1 MQTNLEASGMI
12 EFFKVLPNLFSGGV
26 YLTDPKTGQ
35 ILFSNDFFKNNLG
48 CHKTNEECFESDLLL
63 WVAEEDKSNFRD
75 QILFPSK
82 HFERDTVQGDYRF
95 RMPNE
100 ILVRWFQFEKRK
112 VNIPNMDSQ
121 FQIVFVRD
129 VTNEKTNEINIVEQ
143 IQFFLGLFEN
153 ASVGMALQDWEG
165 GYFRTNPR
173 FTEITGYSFQNL
185 TDLNIKRIKG
195 EPISEEEMEYFGFFK
210 EGAEES
216 RLTRKDGRRIN
227 VYRRISAFR
236 NSQGKPDFY
245 YVFLDDVTE
254 KKQIESYQLHSQ
266 KMETIGSLATNI
278 AHDLNNYLQ
287 PIHVFSQL
295 GEEQIKAGKYDQN
308 KILEYLEKIR
318 MGADNARSMIHRIIK
333 YSKVKDEDSAA
344 KIEISSV
351 VESTIPL
358 VNAGLPKNVEA
369 QFDFHKSPLYTKLDA
384 VRFSKILC
392 ELTSGGL
399 LVWDD
404 RKRGLVRVKTS
415 PADEFKLLVSMEFTG
430 LSLPSLSGLNTLDF
444 VNFGDEEFQW
454 TGMHLINRYVKNWG
468 GEFYIEKPEP
478 MTVLIHIFLP
488 LEEGQVLLGATKSN
502 QENKP
507 KDVWSVISDKE
518 IWIVEDDEA
527 ASEAISFVLSQK
539 QITPKVFRSASSA
552 LENLRIRIPDFILS
566 DYRMREMNGLNLIRK
581 IKKANPNLSAV
592 LYTGNMDGLD
602 SEELDAE
609 GILVRSKPISVDEL
623 YETILLSF
631 GFL

>member
-26 YLTDPKTGQ
+26 YLTDPKSGK

-48 CHKTNEECFESDLLL
+48 CHKTTEECLESDLLQ
-63 WVAEEDKSNFRD
+63 WVAEEDKANFKE
-75 QILFPSK
+75 QFLIPNK
-82 HFERDTVQGDYRF
+82 HFDRDTIQGDYRF

-121 FQIVFVRD
+121 LQIVFVRD

-165 GYFRTNPR
+165 GYFRINPR

-210 EGAEES
+210 EGVEES

-254 KKQIESYQLHSQ
+254 KKQLESYQLHSQ

-295 GEEQIKAGKYDQN
+295 GEEQIKLGKYDES
-308 KILEYLEKIR
+308 KILEYLGKIR
-318 MGADNARSMIHRIIK
+318 MGADNARSMIHRIIQ
-333 YSKVKDEDSAA
+333 YSKAKDENSSA

-351 VESTIPL
+351 IESAIPL

-369 QFDFHKSPLYTKLDA
+369 QFDFYKSPLYTKLDA

-404 RKRGLVRVKTS
+404 RKRGLVRIKTS

-444 VNFGDEEFQW
+444 VNFGEEEFQW

-478 MTVLIHIFLP
+478 MTVLIHIYLP
-488 LEEGQVLLGATKSN
+488 LEEGQNLFGAKKTN

-507 KDVWSVISDKE
+507 KDVWSVISEKE
-518 IWIVEDDEA
+518 IWVVEDDEA

-539 QITPKVFRSASSA
+539 QIFPQVFRTATSA
-552 LENLRIRIPDFILS
+552 LENLKNKVPDFILS
-566 DYRMREMNGLNLIRK
+566 DYRMREINGLSLIRN
-581 IKKANPNLSAV
+581 IKKVNQNLSAI
-592 LYTGNMDGLD
+592 LYTGNMEGLD
-602 SEELDAE
+602 SEELDKE

>member
-1 MQTNLEASGMI
+1 MQANLEASGMI

-35 ILFSNDFFKNNLG
+35 ILFSNEFFKDNLG
-48 CHKTNEECFESDLLL
+48 CQKPGKNCLETDLLA
-63 WVAEEDKSNFRD
+63 WVSAEDKETFQEQILSMQKWNDRD
-75 QILFPSK
+75 QIISDF
-82 HFERDTVQGDYRF
+82 RF
-95 RMPNE
+95 QMPNE
-100 ILVRWFQFEKRK
+100 TLVRWFQFEKRK
-112 VNIPNMDSQ
+112 VNIPGMDSSLH
-121 FQIVFVRD
+121 IVFVRD
-129 VTNEKTNEINIVEQ
+129 ITNEKTNEINIVEQ

-165 GYFRTNPR
+165 GYFRINPR

-195 EPISEEEMEYFGFFK
+195 ETITDEEMEYFSFFK

-254 KKQIESYQLHSQ
+254 KKQLESYQLHSQ

-295 GEEQIKAGKYDQN
+295 GKEQIVSGKFNQN
-308 KILEYLEKIR
+308 QVLDYLEKIR
-318 MGADNARSMIHRIIK
+318 MGADNARSMIHRIIH
-333 YSKVKDEDSAA
+333 YSKTKNEHSVT
-344 KIEISSV
+344 KIDISSV

-358 VNAGLPKNVEA
+358 LISGLPKNVEA
-369 QFDFHKSPLYTKLDA
+369 QFDFYKSPLFTKVDA
-384 VRFSKILC
+384 VQFSKILC
-392 ELTSGGL
+392 ELTSGGI

-404 RKRGLVRVKTS
+404 RKRGLVQIQTK
-415 PADEFKLLVSMEFTG
+415 PFDEVRLLVSLEFSG
-430 LSLPSLSGLNTLDF
+430 LSLPSLSELTILDLA
-444 VNFGDEEFQW
+444 NFSDEDFQW
-454 TGMHLINRYVKNWG
+454 TGIHLINRYVKNWG
-468 GEFYIEKPEP
+468 GEFYLDKPDP
-478 MTVLIHIFLP
+478 MTLKVFLYLP
-488 LEEGQVLLGATKSN
+488 LEESLPILN
-502 QENKP
+502 QFPTGLESKP
-507 KDVWSVISDKE
+507 KDIWSEISKKE

-539 QITPKVFRSASSA
+539 QIKPKLFGTSSSA
-552 LENLRIRIPDFILS
+552 LQNLNQNIPDFVLS
-566 DYRMREMNGLNLIRK
+566 DYRLREMSGLVLIRK
-581 IKKANPNLSAV
+581 IKQINPNLAAV

-602 SEELDAE
+602 AEELLKE

-623 YETILLSF
+623 YESILLSF

>member
-48 CHKTNEECFESDLLL
+48 CHRAGEDCLESELLL
-63 WVAEEDKSNFRD
+63 WVAEEDKTNFRD
-75 QILFPSK
+75 HFLSQNK
-82 HFERDTVQGDYRF
+82 HSDRDTISGDYRF

-100 ILVRWFQFEKRK
+100 VLVRWFQFEKKK
-112 VNIPNMDSQ
+112 VNIPNMDPNL
-121 FQIVFVRD
+121 QIVFVRD
-129 VTNEKTNEINIVEQ
+129 VTNEKTNEVNIVEQ

-165 GYFRTNPR
+165 GYFRVNPR

-195 EPISEEEMEYFGFFK
+195 ESISEEEMEYFSFFK
-210 EGAEES
+210 EGVEES

-254 KKQIESYQLHSQ
+254 KKQLESYQLHSQ

-295 GEEQIKAGKYDQN
+295 GEEQIQSGIFDQK
-308 KILEYLEKIR
+308 KILEYLGKIR

-333 YSKVKDEDSAA
+333 YSKVKDENSAT
-344 KIEISSV
+344 KVEISSV
-351 VESTIPL
+351 IESTIPL
-358 VNAGLPKNVEA
+358 INAGLPKNVEA
-369 QFDFHKSPLYTKLDA
+369 QFDFHKSALYTKIDA

-404 RKRGLVRVKTS
+404 RKRGQVKIQTS
-415 PADEFKLLVSMEFTG
+415 HEDEFKLLVSMEFTG
-430 LSLPSLSGLNTLDF
+430 LSLPSLSGLSILDF

-468 GEFYIEKPEP
+468 GEFCIEKPEP

-488 LEEGQVLLGATKSN
+488 LEEGQVLSGIPKSTSGSD
-502 QENKP
+502 P
-507 KDVWSVISDKE
+507 KDVWFEISKKE
-518 IWIVEDDEA
+518 IWIVEDDAA
-527 ASEAISFVLSQK
+527 ASEAICFVLSQK
-539 QITPKVFRSASSA
+539 NIVPKVFRSASTA
-552 LENLRIRIPDFILS
+552 LATLRDEVPDFILS
-566 DYRMREMNGLNLIRK
+566 DYRMREMNGLQLIRK
-581 IKKANPNLSAV
+581 IKKVNPDLSAV
-592 LYTGNMDGLD
+592 LYTGNREGLD
-602 SEELDAE
+602 SEELGQE
-609 GILVRSKPISVDEL
+609 GILVRSKPISIDEL

>member
-26 YLTDPKTGQ
+26 YLTDPKSGK

-48 CHKTNEECFESDLLL
+48 CHRSNEDCLESDLLQ
-63 WVAEEDKSNFRD
+63 WVAEEDKANFRE
-75 QILFPSK
+75 QFLYPNK
-82 HFERDTVQGDYRF
+82 HFERETIQGDYRF

-112 VNIPNMDSQ
+112 VNIPKMDSQ
-121 FQIVFVRD
+121 LQIVFVRD

-165 GYFRTNPR
+165 GYFRINPR

-210 EGAEES
+210 EGVEES
-216 RLTRKDGRRIN
+216 RLTRKDGRRIS

-295 GEEQIKAGKYDQN
+295 GEEQIKLGKFEES

-333 YSKVKDEDSAA
+333 YSKVKDEDSSA

-351 VESTIPL
+351 IESTIPL

-369 QFDFHKSPLYTKLDA
+369 QFDFYKSPLYTKIDA

-404 RKRGLVRVKTS
+404 RKRGLVRIQTS
-415 PADEFKLLVSMEFTG
+415 SADEFKVLVSMEFTG

-444 VNFGDEEFQW
+444 VNFGEEEFQW

-478 MTVLIHIFLP
+478 MTVLIHIYLP
-488 LEEGQVLLGATKSN
+488 LEEGQILLGAKKTN
-502 QENKP
+502 EENKP
-507 KDVWSVISDKE
+507 KDVWSVISEKE

-527 ASEAISFVLSQK
+527 ASEAICFVLSQK
-539 QITPKVFRSASSA
+539 QIFPKIFRTANSA
-552 LENLRIRIPDFILS
+552 LENLKNIVPDFILS
-566 DYRMREMNGLNLIRK
+566 DYRMREINGLSLIRK
-581 IKKANPNLSAV
+581 IKKVNPDLSAV
-592 LYTGNMDGLD
+592 LYTGNMEGLD

>member
-26 YLTDPKTGQ
+26 YLSDPKTGQ

-48 CHKTNEECFESDLLL
+48 CAKPGKDCLESDLLA
-63 WVAEEDKSNFRD
+63 WVSDEDKETFREQILSPLKLSDRD
-75 QILFPSK
+75 QIS
-82 HFERDTVQGDYRF
+82 GDFRF
-95 RMPNE
+95 QMPNE
-100 ILVRWFQFEKRK
+100 TLVRWFQFEKRK
-112 VNIPNMDSQ
+112 VNIPSMESSL
-121 FQIVFVRD
+121 QIVFVRD

-165 GYFRTNPR
+165 GYFRINPR

-195 EPISEEEMEYFGFFK
+195 EPISDEEMEYFSFFK

-254 KKQIESYQLHSQ
+254 KKQLESYQLHSQ

-295 GEEQIKAGKYDQN
+295 GKEQINAGNFNQN
-308 KILEYLEKIR
+308 QVLDYLEKIR
-318 MGADNARSMIHRIIK
+318 MGADNARSMIHRIIH
-333 YSKVKDEDSAA
+333 YSKTKNEHSVT
-344 KIEISSV
+344 KIDISSV

-358 VNAGLPKNVEA
+358 LVAGLPKNVEA
-369 QFDFHKSPLYTKLDA
+369 QFEFFRSPLFTKVDA
-384 VRFSKILC
+384 VQFSKILC
-392 ELTSGGL
+392 ELTSGGIL
-399 LVWDD
+399 AWDD
-404 RKRGLVRVKTS
+404 RKRGLVQIQTHPS
-415 PADEFKLLVSMEFTG
+415 DEVRLLVSLEFSG
-430 LSLPSLSGLNTLDF
+430 LSLPSLSELTTLDL
-444 VNFGDEEFQW
+444 VNFRDEDFQW
-454 TGMHLINRYVKNWG
+454 TGIHLINRYIKNWG
-468 GEFYIEKPEP
+468 GEFYLDKPDP
-478 MTVLIHIFLP
+478 MTLKIFIYLP
-488 LEEGQVLLGATKSN
+488 LEEALPVANVYPNN
-502 QENKP
+502 QESKP
-507 KDVWSVISDKE
+507 KYVWSEISKRNV
-518 IWIVEDDEA
+518 WIVEDDEA
-527 ASEAISFVLSQK
+527 ASEAICFVLSQK
-539 QITPKVFRSASSA
+539 QIKPKVFTTSTKAIDQ
-552 LENLRIRIPDFILS
+552 LNEEIPDFVLS
-566 DYRMREMNGLNLIRK
+566 DYRLKEMSGLVLIRK
-581 IKKANPNLSAV
+581 VKQKNPNLSAV

-602 SEELDAE
+602 ADELLKE

-623 YETILLSF
+623 YESILLSF

>member
-48 CHKTNEECFESDLLL
+48 CHKTIEECLESELLT
-63 WVAEEDKSNFRD
+63 WVAEEDKVNFRE
-75 QILFPSK
+75 QFLSPNK
-82 HFERDTVQGDYRF
+82 HFDRDTISGDYRF

-100 ILVRWFQFEKRK
+100 VLVRWFQFEKKK
-112 VNIPNMDSQ
+112 VNIPNMDSDL
-121 FQIVFVRD
+121 QIVFVRD

-165 GYFRTNPR
+165 GYFRVNPR

-195 EPISEEEMEYFGFFK
+195 ETISEEEMEYFGFFK

-254 KKQIESYQLHSQ
+254 KKQLESYQLHSQ

-295 GEEQIKAGKYDQN
+295 GEEEIQSGNFDKIR
-308 KILEYLEKIR
+308 ILEYLGKIR

-333 YSKVKDEDSAA
+333 YSKVKDENYAT
-344 KIEISSV
+344 KMEISSV
-351 VESTIPL
+351 VESSIPL

-404 RKRGLVRVKTS
+404 RKRGMVRIQTL
-415 PADEFKLLVSMEFTG
+415 PADEFKLLVSIEFTG

-454 TGMHLINRYVKNWG
+454 AGMHLINRYVKNWG

-478 MTVLIHIFLP
+478 MTVIINIFLP
-488 LEEGQVLLGATKSN
+488 LEEGQTVPGISKSTVSSD
-502 QENKP
+502 P
-507 KDVWSVISDKE
+507 KDVWAEISKKE

-527 ASEAISFVLSQK
+527 ASEAICFVLSQK
-539 QITPKVFRSASSA
+539 NVTPKVFRSASIA
-552 LENLRIRIPDFILS
+552 LETLKLRAPDFILS

-581 IKKANPNLSAV
+581 IKQLNPNLSAV

-602 SEELDAE
+602 SEELDNE
-609 GILVRSKPISVDEL
+609 GILVRSKPISIDEL

>member
-48 CHKTNEECFESDLLL
+48 CDKSGEECLESDLLL
-63 WVAEEDKSNFRD
+63 WVAEEDKINFKD
-75 QILFPSK
+75 QFLSPNK
-82 HFERDTVQGDYRF
+82 HFDRDTITGDYRF
-95 RMPNE
+95 LMPNE
-100 ILVRWFQFEKRK
+100 VLVRWFQFEKRK
-112 VNIPNMDSQ
+112 VNIPNMDSDL
-121 FQIVFVRD
+121 QIVFVRD

-165 GYFRTNPR
+165 GYFRINPR

-216 RLTRKDGRRIN
+216 RLTRKDGRRIS

-254 KKQIESYQLHSQ
+254 KKQLESYQLHSQ

-295 GEEQIKAGKYDQN
+295 GEEQIQSGKFDQN
-308 KILEYLEKIR
+308 RILEYLEKIR

-333 YSKVKDEDSAA
+333 YSKVKDENSAT

-351 VESTIPL
+351 VESSIPL

-369 QFDFHKSPLYTKLDA
+369 QFDFYKSPLYTKLDA

-404 RKRGLVRVKTS
+404 RKRGLVRIQTS
-415 PADEFKLLVSMEFTG
+415 SADEFKLLVSMEFTG

-454 TGMHLINRYVKNWG
+454 AGMHLINRYVKNWG

-478 MTVLIHIFLP
+478 MTVLINIFLP
-488 LEEGQVLLGATKSN
+488 LEEGQIVLGTPPHVHGN
-502 QENKP
+502 NP
-507 KDVWSVISDKE
+507 KDVWSEISKKE

-527 ASEAISFVLSQK
+527 ASEAICFVLSQK
-539 QITPKVFRSASSA
+539 QVAPKVFRSSSMA
-552 LENLRIRIPDFILS
+552 LDGLRDKTPDFILS
-566 DYRMREMNGLNLIRK
+566 DYRMRELNGLSLIRK
-581 IKKANPNLSAV
+581 IKKVNPSLSAI

>member
-48 CHKTNEECFESDLLL
+48 CHKTIGECLESELLQ
-63 WVAEEDKSNFRD
+63 WVAEEDQVNFRD
-75 QILFPSK
+75 YFLSPNK
-82 HFERDTVQGDYRF
+82 HFDRDTIQGDYRF

-121 FQIVFVRD
+121 LQIVFVRD

-165 GYFRTNPR
+165 GYFRVNPR

-195 EPISEEEMEYFGFFK
+195 EPVSEEEMEYFGFFK

-254 KKQIESYQLHSQ
+254 KKQLESYQLHSQ

-295 GEEQIKAGKYDQN
+295 GEEQIQSGTFDQN
-308 KILEYLEKIR
+308 RILEYLGKIR

-333 YSKVKDEDSAA
+333 YSKVKDENSAA
-344 KIEISSV
+344 KVEISSV

-404 RKRGLVRVKTS
+404 RKRGLVQIKTS
-415 PADEFKLLVSMEFTG
+415 PVDEFKLLVSVEFSG

-454 TGMHLINRYVKNWG
+454 AGMHLINRYVKNWG

-488 LEEGQVLLGATKSN
+488 LEEGQIVFGSPKSPQGTN
-502 QENKP
+502 P
-507 KDVWSVISDKE
+507 KDVWSEIIKKE

-527 ASEAISFVLSQK
+527 ASEAICFVLSQK
-539 QITPKVFRSASSA
+539 QVIPKVFRSASAA
-552 LENLRIRIPDFILS
+552 LDHLKIKVPDFILS
-566 DYRMREMNGLNLIRK
+566 DYRMREMNGLGLIRK
-581 IKKANPNLSAV
+581 IKKVNPDLSSV

-602 SEELDAE
+602 SEELDNE

>member
-26 YLTDPKTGQ
+26 YLTDPKSGQ

-48 CHKTNEECFESDLLL
+48 CKKEGKDCLESDLLT
-63 WVAEEDKSNFRD
+63 WVSIEDKESFQDLILSPNKLSDRDLISGDFRF
-75 QILFPSK
+75 Q
-82 HFERDTVQGDYRF
+82 
-95 RMPNE
+95 MPNE
-100 ILVRWFQFEKRK
+100 TLVRWFQFEKRK
-112 VNIPNMDSQ
+112 VNIPGMD
-121 FQIVFVRD
+121 FTLHIVFVRD

-165 GYFRTNPR
+165 GYFRINPR

-195 EPISEEEMEYFGFFK
+195 EPISEEEMEYFSFFK

-254 KKQIESYQLHSQ
+254 KKQLESYQLHSQ

-295 GEEQIKAGKYDQN
+295 GKEQITSGKFNQN
-308 KILEYLEKIR
+308 QVLDYLEKIR
-318 MGADNARSMIHRIIK
+318 MGADNARSMIHRIIH
-333 YSKVKDEDSAA
+333 YSKSKNEHSVS
-344 KIEISSV
+344 KIDISSV

-358 VNAGLPKNVEA
+358 LVAGLPKYVEA
-369 QFDFHKSPLYTKLDA
+369 QFEFYKSPLFTKVDA
-384 VRFSKILC
+384 VQFSKILC
-392 ELTSGGL
+392 ELTSGGI

-404 RKRGLVRVKTS
+404 RKRGLVQIQTLPSDDVR
-415 PADEFKLLVSMEFTG
+415 LLVSLEFSG
-430 LSLPSLSGLNTLDF
+430 LSLPSLSELTTLDL
-444 VNFGDEEFQW
+444 VNFSDEDFQW
-454 TGMHLINRYVKNWG
+454 TGIHLINRYVKNWG
-468 GEFYIEKPEP
+468 GEFYLDKPDP
-478 MTVLIHIFLP
+478 MTLKIFIYLP
-488 LEEGQVLLGATKSN
+488 LEEALPVANLYPSN
-502 QENKP
+502 REPKP
-507 KDVWSVISDKE
+507 VDVWSEISKKK

-539 QITPKVFRSASSA
+539 QIKPKVFSTSTLA
-552 LENLRIRIPDFILS
+552 LNQLSEEIPDFVLS
-566 DYRMREMNGLNLIRK
+566 DYRLKEMSGLILIRK
-581 IKKANPNLSAV
+581 IKQSNPNLPAV

-602 SEELDAE
+602 AEELSKE

-623 YETILLSF
+623 YESILLSF

>member
-1 MQTNLEASGMI
+1 MQTNLEASGMM

-48 CHKTNEECFESDLLL
+48 CHKDGAECLESDLLM
-63 WVAEEDKSNFRD
+63 WVAEEDKVNFRD
-75 QILFPSK
+75 HFLYSNK
-82 HFERDTVQGDYRF
+82 HFDRDTVQGDFRF
-95 RMPNE
+95 LMPNE

-121 FQIVFVRD
+121 LQIVFVRD

-165 GYFRTNPR
+165 GYFRINPR

-254 KKQIESYQLHSQ
+254 KKQLESYQLHSQ

-295 GEEQIKAGKYDQN
+295 GEDHIKSGKFDQR

-358 VNAGLPKNVEA
+358 INAGLPKNVEA
-369 QFDFHKSPLYTKLDA
+369 QFDFNKFPLYTKLDA

-404 RKRGLVRVKTS
+404 RKRGLVRIQTS
-415 PADEFKLLVSMEFTG
+415 PIDEFKLLVSMEFTG

-478 MTVLIHIFLP
+478 MTVLIHIYLP
-488 LEEGQVLLGATKSN
+488 LEERQILLGVAKTTQTN
-502 QENKP
+502 NP
-507 KDVWSVISDKE
+507 KDVWSVISEKE

-539 QITPKVFRSASSA
+539 QVTPKVFRSASAA
-552 LENLRIRIPDFILS
+552 LDQLKIKVPDFILS
-566 DYRMREMNGLNLIRK
+566 DYRMREMNGLSLIRK
-581 IKKANPNLSAV
+581 IKKVNPDLSAV

-602 SEELDAE
+602 SDELDAE

>member
-48 CHKTNEECFESDLLL
+48 CHKTTEECLESELLT
-63 WVAEEDKSNFRD
+63 WVAEEDKVNF
-75 QILFPSK
+75 QEQFLSPNK
-82 HFERDTVQGDYRF
+82 HSDRDTITGDYRF
-95 RMPNE
+95 LMPNE
-100 ILVRWFQFEKRK
+100 VLVRWFQFEKKK
-112 VNIPNMDSQ
+112 VNIPNINSDL
-121 FQIVFVRD
+121 QIVFVRD

-165 GYFRTNPR
+165 GYFRVNPR

-254 KKQIESYQLHSQ
+254 KKQLESYQLHSQ

-295 GEEQIKAGKYDQN
+295 GEEQIQSGEFSKN
-308 KILEYLEKIR
+308 LILEYLGKIR

-333 YSKVKDEDSAA
+333 YSKVKDENSAA
-344 KIEISSV
+344 KVEISSV
-351 VESTIPL
+351 IESAIPL

-369 QFDFHKSPLYTKLDA
+369 QFDFSKSPLFTKLDA

-404 RKRGLVRVKTS
+404 RKRGMVRIKTS
-415 PADEFKLLVSMEFTG
+415 SADEFKFLVSMEFTG

-454 TGMHLINRYVKNWG
+454 AGMHLINRYVKNWG
-468 GEFYIEKPEP
+468 GEFFIEKPEP
-478 MTVLIHIFLP
+478 MTVFINIFLP
-488 LEEGQVLLGATKSN
+488 LEEGQGTTGTTKPHSGN
-502 QENKP
+502 EP
-507 KDVWSVISDKE
+507 KDVWYEISKKE
-518 IWIVEDDEA
+518 IWVVEDDEA

-539 QITPKVFRSASSA
+539 NVIPKVFRSASIA
-552 LENLRIRIPDFILS
+552 LDTLKTKVPDFILS

-581 IKKANPNLSAV
+581 IKKINPNLSAV

-602 SEELDAE
+602 SEELDKE
-609 GILVRSKPISVDEL
+609 GILVRSKPISIDEL

>member
-26 YLTDPKTGQ
+26 YLTDPKSGK

-48 CHKTNEECFESDLLL
+48 CHKSTEECLESDLLQ
-63 WVAEEDKSNFRD
+63 WVAEEDKANFKE
-75 QILFPSK
+75 QFLFPNK
-82 HFERDTVQGDYRF
+82 HFDRDTIQGDYRF

-112 VNIPNMDSQ
+112 VNIPKMDSLL
-121 FQIVFVRD
+121 QIVFVRD

-165 GYFRTNPR
+165 GYFRINPR

-195 EPISEEEMEYFGFFK
+195 ESISEEEMEYFSFFK
-210 EGAEES
+210 EGVEES

-254 KKQIESYQLHSQ
+254 KKQLESYQLHSQ

-295 GEEQIKAGKYDQN
+295 GEEQIKLGKFDES
-308 KILEYLEKIR
+308 KILEYFGKIR
-318 MGADNARSMIHRIIK
+318 MGADNARSMIHRIIQ
-333 YSKVKDEDSAA
+333 YSKVKDENSSA

-351 VESTIPL
+351 IESAIPL

-369 QFDFHKSPLYTKLDA
+369 QFDFYKTPLYTKLDA

-404 RKRGLVRVKTS
+404 RKRGLVRIQTS
-415 PADEFKLLVSMEFTG
+415 PADEYKLLVSMEFAG

-444 VNFGDEEFQW
+444 VNFGEEEFQW

-488 LEEGQVLLGATKSN
+488 LEEGQILLGAKKTN

-507 KDVWSVISDKE
+507 KDVWSVISEKE

-539 QITPKVFRSASSA
+539 QISPKVFRTATSA
-552 LENLRIRIPDFILS
+552 LENVKNIVPDFILS
-566 DYRMREMNGLNLIRK
+566 DYRMREINGLSLIRN
-581 IKKANPNLSAV
+581 IKKVNPNLSAI
-592 LYTGNMDGLD
+592 LYTGNMEGLD
-602 SEELDAE
+602 SEELDRE

>member
-1 MQTNLEASGMI
+1 MQTNLEASRMI

-48 CHKTNEECFESDLLL
+48 CHKTNEECLESDLLL

-121 FQIVFVRD
+121 LQIVFVRD

-254 KKQIESYQLHSQ
+254 KKQLESYQLHSQ

-295 GEEQIKAGKYDQN
+295 GEEEINSGKFDQT
-308 KILEYLEKIR
+308 KILEYLGKIR

-384 VRFSKILC
+384 VRLSKILC

-488 LEEGQVLLGATKSN
+488 LEEGQVLIGAAKSN

-539 QITPKVFRSASSA
+539 QITPRVFRSASLA
-552 LENLRIRIPDFILS
+552 LEELKIKIPDFILS

-581 IKKANPNLSAV
+581 IKKVNPNLSAV

>member
-121 FQIVFVRD
+121 LQIVFVRD

-266 KMETIGSLATNI
+266 KMETIGSMATNI

-539 QITPKVFRSASSA
+539 QITPKVFRSASLA

-581 IKKANPNLSAV
+581 IKKVNPNLSAV

-602 SEELDAE
+602 SEELDSE

>member
-48 CHKTNEECFESDLLL
+48 CAKPGQDCLESDLLL
-63 WVAEEDKSNFRD
+63 WVAEEDKSNFRN
-75 QILFPSK
+75 QFLSPNK
-82 HFERDTVQGDYRF
+82 HFDRDTITGDYRF
-95 RMPNE
+95 LMPNE
-100 ILVRWFQFEKRK
+100 VLVRWFQFEKRK
-112 VNIPNMDSQ
+112 VKIPNMDSDL
-121 FQIVFVRD
+121 QIVFVRD

-165 GYFRTNPR
+165 GYFRINPR

-216 RLTRKDGRRIN
+216 RLTRKDGRRIS

-254 KKQIESYQLHSQ
+254 KKQLESYQLHSQ

-295 GEEQIKAGKYDQN
+295 GEEQIQSGKFDQN
-308 KILEYLEKIR
+308 RILEYLEKIR

-333 YSKVKDEDSAA
+333 YSKVKDENSAT

-351 VESTIPL
+351 VESSIPL

-369 QFDFHKSPLYTKLDA
+369 QFDFYKSPLYTKLDA

-404 RKRGLVRVKTS
+404 RKRGLVRIQTS

-454 TGMHLINRYVKNWG
+454 AGMHLINRYVKNWG

-488 LEEGQVLLGATKSN
+488 LEEGQILLGSSPHIQGN
-502 QENKP
+502 NP
-507 KDVWSVISDKE
+507 KDVWLEISKKE

-527 ASEAISFVLSQK
+527 ASEAICFVLSQK
-539 QITPKVFRSASSA
+539 QVVPKVFRSSSMA
-552 LENLRIRIPDFILS
+552 LDGLKDKTPDFILS
-566 DYRMREMNGLNLIRK
+566 DYRMREMNGLSLIRK
-581 IKKANPNLSAV
+581 IKKTNPNLSAV

>member
-26 YLTDPKTGQ
+26 YLTDPKSGQ
-35 ILFSNDFFKNNLG
+35 ILFSNEFFKDNLG
-48 CHKTNEECFESDLLL
+48 CKKPGKECLESDLLA
-63 WVAEEDKSNFRD
+63 WVFKDDKEAFLE
-75 QILFPSK
+75 QILSPNK
-82 HFERDTVQGDYRF
+82 RNDREQIVGDYRF
-95 RMPNE
+95 QMPNE
-100 ILVRWFQFEKRK
+100 TLVRWFQFEKRK
-112 VNIPNMDSQ
+112 VNIPGVDSVLDL
-121 FQIVFVRD
+121 VFVRD

-165 GYFRTNPR
+165 GYFRINPR

-185 TDLNIKRIKG
+185 TDLNIRRIKG
-195 EPISEEEMEYFGFFK
+195 EPISDEEMEYFSFFK

-216 RLTRKDGRRIN
+216 KLTRKDGRRIN

-254 KKQIESYQLHSQ
+254 KKQLESYQLHSQ

-295 GEEQIKAGKYDQN
+295 GKEQITLGKFDQN
-308 KILEYLEKIR
+308 QILDYLEKIR
-318 MGADNARSMIHRIIK
+318 MGADNARSMIHRIID
-333 YSKVKDEDSAA
+333 YSKTKNEHSVS
-344 KIEISSV
+344 KIDISSV

-358 VNAGLPKNVEA
+358 LVAGLPKNVEA
-369 QFDFHKSPLYTKLDA
+369 QFDFFKTPLMTKVD
-384 VRFSKILC
+384 VVQFSKILC
-392 ELTSGGL
+392 ELTSGGIF
-399 LVWDD
+399 VWDD
-404 RKRGLVRVKTS
+404 RKRGLVQIQTQ
-415 PADEFKLLVSMEFTG
+415 PMDEVRLLISLEFTG
-430 LSLPSLSGLNTLDF
+430 LSLPSLSELTTLDL
-444 VNFGDEEFQW
+444 VNFRDEDFQW
-454 TGMHLINRYVKNWG
+454 TGIHLINRYVKNWG
-468 GEFYIEKPEP
+468 GEFYLDKPDP
-478 MTVLIHIFLP
+478 MTLKVFIYLP
-488 LEEGQVLLGATKSN
+488 LEESIAVHNPYKMN
-502 QENKP
+502 PEPKP
-507 KDVWSVISDKE
+507 KDVWSEISKKK

-527 ASEAISFVLSQK
+527 ASEAICFVLSQK
-539 QITPKVFRSASSA
+539 QIKPKVFSTSSGA
-552 LENLRIRIPDFILS
+552 IQYLNEEIPDFVLS
-566 DYRMREMNGLNLIRK
+566 DYRLREMSGLVMIRK
-581 IKKANPNLSAV
+581 IKQVSADVSAV

-602 SEELDAE
+602 AEELSKE

-623 YETILLSF
+623 YESILLSF

>member
-26 YLTDPKTGQ
+26 YLTDPKSGQ
-35 ILFSNDFFKNNLG
+35 ILFSNDFFKDNLG
-48 CHKTNEECFESDLLL
+48 CQKPGKECLETDLLA
-63 WVAEEDKSNFRD
+63 WVSLEDKETFRE
-75 QILFPSK
+75 QILSPLK
-82 HFERDTVQGDYRF
+82 LNDREQIVGDFRF
-95 RMPNE
+95 QMPNE
-100 ILVRWFQFEKRK
+100 TLVRWFQFEKRK
-112 VNIPNMDSQ
+112 VNIPSMDSSL
-121 FQIVFVRD
+121 QIVFVRD

-165 GYFRTNPR
+165 GYFRINPR

-195 EPISEEEMEYFGFFK
+195 EPISEEEMEYFSFFK

-254 KKQIESYQLHSQ
+254 KKQLESYQLHSQ

-295 GEEQIKAGKYDQN
+295 GKEQIVSGKFN
-308 KILEYLEKIR
+308 ESEVLEYLEKIR
-318 MGADNARSMIHRIIK
+318 LGADNARSMIHRIIH
-333 YSKVKDEDSAA
+333 YSKTKNEHSISRID
-344 KIEISSV
+344 ISSV

-358 VNAGLPKNVEA
+358 LVAGLPKNVEA
-369 QFDFHKSPLYTKLDA
+369 QFDFYKSALITKVDA
-384 VRFSKILC
+384 VQFSKILC
-392 ELTSGGL
+392 ELTSGGIF
-399 LVWDD
+399 VWDD
-404 RKRGLVRVKTS
+404 RKRGLVQIQTKPT
-415 PADEFKLLVSMEFTG
+415 DEVRLLVSLEFSG
-430 LSLPSLSGLNTLDF
+430 LSLPSLSELTTLDL
-444 VNFGDEEFQW
+444 VNFKDEDFQW
-454 TGMHLINRYVKNWG
+454 TGIHLINRYVKNWG
-468 GEFYIEKPEP
+468 GEFYLDKPDP
-478 MTVLIHIFLP
+478 MTLKIFIYLP
-488 LEEGQVLLGATKSN
+488 LEESLPILKSYTTSN
-502 QENKP
+502 DPKP
-507 KDVWSVISDKE
+507 KDVWSEIAKKE

-539 QITPKVFRSASSA
+539 QIKPKLFESSSKA
-552 LENLRIRIPDFILS
+552 LQCLNQSIPDFVLS
-566 DYRMREMNGLNLIRK
+566 DYRMREMSGLVLIRK
-581 IKKANPNLSAV
+581 IKQSNPNLASV

-602 SEELDAE
+602 AEELSNE

>member
-26 YLTDPKTGQ
+26 YLTDPKSGK

-48 CHKTNEECFESDLLL
+48 CHKSTEECLESDLLQ
-63 WVAEEDKSNFRD
+63 WVAEEDKANFKE
-75 QILFPSK
+75 QFLFPNK
-82 HFERDTVQGDYRF
+82 HFDRDTIQGDYRF

-112 VNIPNMDSQ
+112 VNIPEMDSQ
-121 FQIVFVRD
+121 LQIVFVRD

-165 GYFRTNPR
+165 GYFRINPR

-210 EGAEES
+210 EGVEES

-254 KKQIESYQLHSQ
+254 KKQLESYQLHSQ

-295 GEEQIKAGKYDQN
+295 GEEQIKLGKFDES
-308 KILEYLEKIR
+308 KILEYFGKIR
-318 MGADNARSMIHRIIK
+318 MGADNARSMIHRIIQ
-333 YSKVKDEDSAA
+333 YSKVKDENSSA

-351 VESTIPL
+351 IESAIPL

-369 QFDFHKSPLYTKLDA
+369 QFDFYKTPLYTKLDA

-404 RKRGLVRVKTS
+404 RKRGLVRIQTS
-415 PADEFKLLVSMEFTG
+415 PADEYKLLVSMEFAG

-444 VNFGDEEFQW
+444 VNFGEEEFQW

-488 LEEGQVLLGATKSN
+488 LEEGQILLGAKKTN

-507 KDVWSVISDKE
+507 KDVWSVISEKE

-539 QITPKVFRSASSA
+539 QISPKVFRTATSA
-552 LENLRIRIPDFILS
+552 LENVKNIVPDFILS
-566 DYRMREMNGLNLIRK
+566 DYRMREINGLSLIRN
-581 IKKANPNLSAV
+581 IKKVNPNLSAI
-592 LYTGNMDGLD
+592 LYTGNMEGLD
-602 SEELDAE
+602 SEELDRE

>member
-82 HFERDTVQGDYRF
+82 HFERDTAQGDYRF

>member
-26 YLTDPKTGQ
+26 YLTDPKSGQ
-35 ILFSNDFFKNNLG
+35 ILFSNDFFKDNLG
-48 CHKTNEECFESDLLL
+48 CQKPGKECLETDLLA
-63 WVAEEDKSNFRD
+63 WVSLEDKETFRE
-75 QILFPSK
+75 QILSPLK
-82 HFERDTVQGDYRF
+82 LNDREQIVGDFRF
-95 RMPNE
+95 QMPNE
-100 ILVRWFQFEKRK
+100 TLVRWFQFEKRK
-112 VNIPNMDSQ
+112 VNIPSMDSSL
-121 FQIVFVRD
+121 QIVFVRD

-165 GYFRTNPR
+165 GYFRINPR

-195 EPISEEEMEYFGFFK
+195 EPISEEEMEYFSFFK

-254 KKQIESYQLHSQ
+254 KKQLESYQLHSQ

-295 GEEQIKAGKYDQN
+295 GKEQIVSGKFN
-308 KILEYLEKIR
+308 ESEVLEYLEKIR
-318 MGADNARSMIHRIIK
+318 LGADNARSMIHRIIH
-333 YSKVKDEDSAA
+333 YSKTKNEHSISRID
-344 KIEISSV
+344 ISSV

-358 VNAGLPKNVEA
+358 LVAGLPKNVEA
-369 QFDFHKSPLYTKLDA
+369 QFDFYKSALITKVDA
-384 VRFSKILC
+384 VQFSKILC
-392 ELTSGGL
+392 ELTSGGIF
-399 LVWDD
+399 VWDD
-404 RKRGLVRVKTS
+404 RKRGLVQIQTKPT
-415 PADEFKLLVSMEFTG
+415 DEVRLLVSLEFSG
-430 LSLPSLSGLNTLDF
+430 LSLPSLSELTTLDL
-444 VNFGDEEFQW
+444 VNFKDEDFQW
-454 TGMHLINRYVKNWG
+454 TGIHLINRYVKNWG
-468 GEFYIEKPEP
+468 GEFYLDKPDP
-478 MTVLIHIFLP
+478 MTLKIFIYLP
-488 LEEGQVLLGATKSN
+488 LEESLPILKPYITSN
-502 QENKP
+502 DPKP
-507 KDVWSVISDKE
+507 KDVWSEIAKKE

-539 QITPKVFRSASSA
+539 QIKPKLFESSSKA
-552 LENLRIRIPDFILS
+552 LQSLNQSIPDFVLS
-566 DYRMREMNGLNLIRK
+566 DYRMREMSGLVLIRK
-581 IKKANPNLSAV
+581 IKQSNPNLASV

-602 SEELDAE
+602 AEELSNE